1 MNFMLHLAMTS
12 TARSVCVVLV
22 LCLAATISPAQKKK
36 NPAKATPA
44 AAAAPAKGPVAP
56 TFAPSTVLAT
66 VGNEQV
72 LLGDVER
79 AFQKNLTRRDTRLS
93 TVARDTALDFLR
105 LYTNY
110 RLKVADARDRGLEQ
124 DSAVRIDLANNRRL
138 LSETYYFDK
147 AVAEKRIRELAVRRM
162 TELEIGV
169 ILCAVPE
176 QSTRGWDSVASRTK
190 AERLVA
196 MLTSGVDFD
205 KLARDSSDDKETAAN
220 GGRLPWISAGSI
232 IKVVEDASY
241 GLPVGG
247 FTASPLASRY
257 GYFIV
262 KLYQRAPR
270 VNVKFR
276 HILLTPKDDRDSSAT
291 NRFADTLLSI
301 LSMKPSQQNT
311 LLAVRK
317 ITPSGD
323 AFADLAKAFSDD
335 KTSSAKGGY
344 LGGAYSRSSGME
356 NNGSRLVPAFQ
367 DAIYAL
373 KDGQISGKVKTMFGT
388 HIIIRDS
395 SKVPDSLAEYD
406 NAKRTYR
413 RLYYEEDKRTVLD
426 SVRATMNCGWDNA
439 VLRTVLGAIDTTR
452 NTQDTTWVSAL
463 ADDVLDRAIFRL
475 PGSSMTV
482 RQFADTLRRRIDL
495 RGYTL
500 NRAGFERAINKISDP
515 IVLERATTGLET
527 QYEDFASLMRE
538 FNDGIL
544 LFKVEEKEVWS
555 KLKFDTTDA
564 RAFYDTTRSRWM
576 TEQKYDFTEVYVLTD
591 SLLNLVKSDMAAGKD
606 LGDIAA
612 AYTQRDGMR
621 ENRGKNVAV
630 SPKTSKVAQK
640 FTAANKVGD
649 VVGPFQIDAGWCV
662 VRLNGIVPPQQKS
675 FEAAIS
681 ELAPAYQ
688 DALQKRLTESWL
700 GSVRSRHPVSFNNAN
715 IDMIWRAPSQKSG
728 SK

>member
-12 TARSVCVVLV
+12 TARSVFVVLV
-22 LCLAATISPAQKKK
+22 LCLSAVISSAQKKSTPGK
-36 NPAKATPA
+36 SAAATAAKAPA
-44 AAAAPAKGPVAP
+44 GPSYAPN
-56 TFAPSTVLAT
+56 TVLAT
-66 VGNEQV
+66 VGSEQV

-93 TVARDTALDFLR
+93 SVARDTALDFLR

-124 DSAVRIDLANNRRL
+124 DSAVRVDLANNRRL
-138 LSETYYFDK
+138 LSETFFFDK
-147 AVAEKRIRELAVRRM
+147 AVAEKRIRELALRRL

-196 MLTSGVDFD
+196 MLSSGVDFD

-241 GLPVGG
+241 SLPVGG
-247 FTASPLASRY
+247 FTNSPLASRY

-262 KLYQRAPR
+262 RVYQRAPR

-276 HILLTPKDDRDSSAT
+276 HILLTPKDDRDSAAT

-311 LLAVRK
+311 LLSVRK

-323 AFADLAKAFSDD
+323 AFADLAKAYSDD
-335 KTSSAKGGY
+335 KTSAAKGGY

-367 DAIYAL
+367 EAIYTL
-373 KDGQISGKVKTMFGT
+373 RDGQISGKVKTMFGT

-395 SKVPDSLAEYD
+395 SRVPDSLAEYD

-413 RLYYEEDKRTVLD
+413 RLYYEEDKRMVLD
-426 SVRATMNCGWDNA
+426 SVRATMNCGWNEA
-439 VLRTVLGAIDTTR
+439 VLRTVLGAIDTTK
-452 NTQDTTWVSAL
+452 NTQDTAWVASL
-463 ADDVLDRAIFRL
+463 SDDMLDREIFRL
-475 PGSSMTV
+475 PGSTMTV
-482 RQFADTLRRRIDL
+482 RQLADTLQRRIDL

-515 IVLERATTGLET
+515 IVLERATAGLET
-527 QYEDFASLMRE
+527 KFEDFAGLMRE

-564 RAFYDTTRSRWM
+564 RAFYDTTMSRWM
-576 TEQKYDFTEVYVLTD
+576 TEPKYDYTEVYVLTD
-591 SLLNLVKSDMAAGKD
+591 SLLNIVKTDMAAGKD

-621 ENRGKNVAV
+621 EKRGRNSAV
-630 SPKTSKVAQK
+630 SPKNSKLAQK
-640 FTAANKVGD
+640 FSSTSKAGD
-649 VVGPFQIDAGWCV
+649 VVGPFQIEAGWSV
-662 VRLNGIVPPQQKS
+662 LRLDGIVAPQQKS
-675 FEAAIS
+675 FESAIS

-688 DALQKRLTESWL
+688 DALQKRLTENWL
-700 GSVRSRHPVSFNNAN
+700 AGVRARHAVNFNNAT
-715 IDMIWRAPSQKSG
+715 IDRIWAAPSQKSG

>member
-1 MNFMLHLAMTS
+1 MNFMLHFAMTS
-12 TARSVCVVLV
+12 IARSVCVALV

-36 NPAKATPA
+36 NSTKATPTIA
-44 AAAAPAKGPVAP
+44 AGP
-56 TFAPSTVLAT
+56 TFASSTVLAT
-66 VGNEQV
+66 VGTEQV

-93 TVARDTALDFLR
+93 SVARDTALDFLR

-138 LSETYYFDK
+138 LSETYFFDK
-147 AVAEKRIRELAVRRM
+147 AVAEKRIKELAVRRM

-176 QSTRGWDSVASRTK
+176 QSTRGWDSVASRAK

-196 MLTSGVDFD
+196 MLSAGADFE

-241 GLPVGG
+241 ALPLGGL
-247 FTASPLASRY
+247 TASPLTSRY

-276 HILLTPKDDRDSSAT
+276 HILLTPKDDRDSAAT

-311 LLAVRK
+311 LLSVRK
-317 ITPSGD
+317 IIPTGD
-323 AFADLAKAFSDD
+323 AFGDLAKAYSDD
-335 KTSSAKGGY
+335 KTSAAKGGY

-373 KDGQISGKVKTMFGT
+373 KDGQVSGKVKTMFGT

-426 SVRATMNCGWDNA
+426 SVRATMNCGWDNT
-439 VLRTVLGAIDTTR
+439 VLRTVLGAIDTTK
-452 NTQDTTWVSAL
+452 NTQDTAWASSL
-463 ADDVLDRAIFRL
+463 ADDVLDRVIFRL
-475 PGSSMTV
+475 PSSSITV

-515 IVLERATTGLET
+515 IVLDRATAGLET

-564 RAFYDTTRSRWM
+564 RAFYDTTKTRWM

-591 SLLNLVKSDMAAGKD
+591 SLLNLVKTDMAAGKD

-621 ENRGKNVAV
+621 ESRGKNAAV

-640 FTAANKVGD
+640 FSTTSKVGD
-649 VVGPFQIDAGWCV
+649 IVGPFQIEAGWSV
-662 VRLNGIVPPQQKS
+662 LRLDGIVPPQQKS
-675 FEAAIS
+675 FETAVS

-688 DALQKRLTESWL
+688 DALQKRLTETWL
-700 GSVRSRHPVSFNNAN
+700 GGVRTRNPVTFNNAN
-715 IDMIWRAPSQKSG
+715 IDKIWGAPSQKSG

>member
-1 MNFMLHLAMTS
+1 MNFMLHFAMTS
-12 TARSVCVVLV
+12 IARSVCVALV
-22 LCLAATISPAQKKK
+22 LCLAAMISPAQKKK
-36 NPAKATPA
+36 NPTKATPTT
-44 AAAAPAKGPVAP
+44 PAAP

-66 VGNEQV
+66 VGSEEV

-138 LSETYYFDK
+138 LSETYFFDK

-176 QSTRGWDSVASRTK
+176 QSTRGWDSVVSRTK
-190 AERLVA
+190 AERLVS
-196 MLTSGVDFD
+196 MLAAGADFE

-241 GLPVGG
+241 ALPVGG

-276 HILLTPKDDRDSSAT
+276 HLLLTPKDDRDSTAT
-291 NRFADTLLSI
+291 SRFADTLLSI

-311 LLAVRK
+311 LLSVRG

-323 AFADLAKAFSDD
+323 AFADLAKVYSDD
-335 KTSSAKGGY
+335 KTSAAKGGY

-373 KDGQISGKVKTMFGT
+373 KDGQVSGKVKTMFGT

-439 VLRTVLGAIDTTR
+439 ILRTVLGAIDTTK
-452 NTQDTTWVSAL
+452 NTQDTAWVSSL
-463 ADDVLDRAIFRL
+463 ADDVLDRIIFRL
-475 PGSSMTV
+475 PESSMTV

-515 IVLERATTGLET
+515 IVLDKATAGLEK

-564 RAFYDTTRSRWM
+564 RAFYDSTKTRWM

-591 SLLNLVKSDMAAGKD
+591 SLLNLVKTDMAAGKD

-621 ENRGKNVAV
+621 ESRGKNAAV

-640 FTAANKVGD
+640 FSSSSKVGD
-649 VVGPFQIDAGWCV
+649 VVGPLQIEAGWSV
-662 VRLNGIVPPQQKS
+662 LRLDGIVPPQQKS
-675 FEAAIS
+675 FETAIS

-688 DALQKRLTESWL
+688 DALQKRLTENWL
-700 GSVRSRHPVSFNNAN
+700 GGVRSRHPVTFNDAN
-715 IDMIWRAPSQKSG
+715 INKIWGAPSQKKSG